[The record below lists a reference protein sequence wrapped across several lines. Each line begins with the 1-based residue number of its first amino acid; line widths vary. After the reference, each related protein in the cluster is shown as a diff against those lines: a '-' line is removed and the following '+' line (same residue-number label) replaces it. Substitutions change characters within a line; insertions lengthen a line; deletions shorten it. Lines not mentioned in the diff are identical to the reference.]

1 MQIHYLHMKFSKYKC
16 RPIRIATADFLV
28 ETVKTRRVKND
39 VFPVL
44 KETANLDFYTKQS
57 YQE

>member
-1 MQIHYLHMKFSKYKC
+1 MKFSKYKC
-16 RPIRIATADFLV
+16 RPIRIATADFSV